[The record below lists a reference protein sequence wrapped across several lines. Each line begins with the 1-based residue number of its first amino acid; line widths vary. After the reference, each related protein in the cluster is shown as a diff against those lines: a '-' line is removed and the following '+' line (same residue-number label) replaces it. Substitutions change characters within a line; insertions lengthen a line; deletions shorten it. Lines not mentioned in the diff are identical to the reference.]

1 MAVTPASHHLVL
13 SLTGSGRDVPD
24 ALLLAVGRRLGI
36 FGVVLGVLFMATA
49 FRPSDA
55 GSDSRQQ
62 CTGRT
67 RSQAPRRS
75 RLLGRAA
82 ASGRPLPRRDSTCYI
97 RVMTENLADVAR
109 RTDEATSRARSELVG
124 AVRRAA
130 AAGMTQA
137 QIAQQIGRSQP
148 EVSRLLR
155 FHGTSPLARRLRASA
170 SQVRQIVAEAGG
182 SRVRVFGS
190 VATGRDN
197 PHSDIDLVFT
207 MGKPL
212 SLMELG
218 RLEQRLGDAIGA
230 RVDLVPDS
238 AIRPDIRERVL
249 AEAVAL

>member
-1 MAVTPASHHLVL
+1 
-13 SLTGSGRDVPD
+13 
-24 ALLLAVGRRLGI
+24 
-36 FGVVLGVLFMATA
+36 
-49 FRPSDA
+49 
-55 GSDSRQQ
+55 
-62 CTGRT
+62 
-67 RSQAPRRS
+67 
-75 RLLGRAA
+75 
-82 ASGRPLPRRDSTCYI
+82 
-97 RVMTENLADVAR
+97 
-109 RTDEATSRARSELVG
+109 
-124 AVRRAA
+124 
-130 AAGMTQA
+130 MTQA

-190 VATGRDN
+190 VANGRDN
-197 PHSDIDLVFT
+197 PDSDIDLVFT

-212 SLMELG
+212 SLMEIG
-218 RLEQRLGDAIGA
+218 RLELRLADAVGA